1 MTTPR
6 KPGSRAKRDPRM
18 RADGTNRSPA
28 HRGKATRANNDA
40 RQAKRGEHPTT
51 PHRTAARKKNGA
63 LARLREIC
71 LALPEATEQLF
82 GGHTTPTWRVRDKIF
97 VMLSED
103 EGGSVW
109 CKAPPGAQAVLVGG
123 DPDRFFSPRY
133 VGPKGWVGIRLNN
146 NPDWHLVQSL
156 IEDSYHLTAPKRL
169 AAQLHS

>member
-1 MTTPR
+1 MKASSAR
-6 KPGSRAKRDPRM
+6 ASRTRRDPER
-18 RADGTNRSPA
+18 TPKESKPA
-28 HRGKATRANNDA
+28 KKSGATRSVTKNN
-40 RQAKRGEHPTT
+40 
-51 PHRTAARKKNGA
+51 A
-63 LARLREIC
+63 LMRLREIC

-146 NPDWHLVQSL
+146 NSDWPLVQSL
-156 IEDSYHLTAPKRL
+156 IEDSYRLTAPKRL
-169 AAQLHS
+169 AAQLNR